1 MFSCSETPGTCNCLC
16 HGYGGGAYH
25 RAQYSKPLT
34 DREKLAATVASLQP
48 GDKVKATFKSPSG
61 KLEISGV
68 LESSGGTLRI
78 RIFDGDIYVRAIPGG
93 PAGWLVALEVLSR
106 ALPEEPAN
114 LSVILDDI
122 GIVWQRIDAWKD
134 SVITEERWY
143 RAGKMSGPRSWEHVN
158 KGHVDPIHS
167 LRLMVPKS

>member
-1 MFSCSETPGTCNCLC
+1 MCSCSETPETCNCLC

-61 KLEISGV
+61 ELEISGV

-93 PAGWLVALEVLSR
+93 PAGWLLALEVLSR
-106 ALPEEPAN
+106 ALPPEPAR
-114 LSVILDDI
+114 LGVVTDSRCLA
-122 GIVWQRIDAWKD
+122 WQREGACWYLMGAYHVTPLTWADLN
-134 SVITEERWY
+134 ERF
-143 RAGKMSGPRSWEHVN
+143 SP
-158 KGHVDPIHS
+158 
-167 LRLMVPKS
+167 LTLMVPKP